1 MQRPDYDSEFSGP
14 LSDVDQRRPK
24 VSEQPPGRAEPDFK
38 RAARGVESLI
48 RVEEHFDASRGGTKA
63 IKQFGLQ
70 SDRIGVK
77 ELSLVDSVSLP
88 TDL

>member
-48 RVEEHFDASRGGTKA
+48 RVEEHFDASRGRNEGHKTVRLAVGPNRSKRVVA
-63 IKQFGLQ
+63 CRF
-70 SDRIGVK
+70 
-77 ELSLVDSVSLP
+77 SVFA
-88 TDL
+88 D